1 MACPTLMT
9 SHEESLVAAPP
20 PPPAP
25 AALTALAFPYFIPF
39 HLLSTTNS

>member
-9 SHEESLVAAPP
+9 SHEESLVAAP